1 MDTTASDP
9 FPALDLLH
17 PALGYPWL
25 ARVEEETW
33 HAAFAAGR
41 RLLEL
46 TGIDAPDARW
56 AVSAR
61 NEERGPRVAILVG
74 GQMLFS
80 LEFLAESGQTRFRF
94 QVPQDAELLPGMVRH
109 AGFQPAV
116 GVGQMVTA
124 TELLHPDTWMRAT
137 AEVAREELNRVTRSQ
152 YLGFNVPTLQ
162 NAFLSPAVERE
173 FIAFVR
179 APLGHQL
186 TATYT
191 RVLDSRTGREIPI
204 RGQLPGEEHFVP
216 GVYLAFCRRAG
227 IAAAPVRRRY
237 THYLELLREFAE
249 RWVAPDEVL
258 RAAHAAALGSEEV
271 APDPEHLHCAAAI
284 LHTVF
289 DYLPSTF
296 KKEMDSESSNPE
308 PEEFLYNGEP
318 FDPERFTGGYWM
330 LKVGENG
337 RFWELFRQEGIGG
350 IGYENWPDLMQY
362 ESRDAIYADIPVRE
376 PEWKGKNYN
385 HTLAL
390 WQFSRDIKVGDIV
403 IAASGRRVYLGVGI
417 VTRSYEFVP
426 GNELPHRVGVD
437 WVRAG
442 KWRTGDSL
450 ALKTLLDIKQYDTEE
465 VKFWPRLILNQIFN
479 NSAAD
484 STPLGPVDDFLA
496 DSFLPEATL
505 RPMLTALRGKK
516 NIILQGPPGTGKTF
530 VAKRLA
536 YALMGEKAPER
547 VVAVQFH
554 QSYSYEDF
562 VQGFRPREGGGF
574 ERRDGVF
581 YRFCE
586 RARLDPDHAYV
597 FVIDEINRGNVSKVF
612 GELMLLM
619 EADKRGEE
627 YRVQLTYSAGD
638 EHFYIPEN
646 VHFIGTMNTA
656 DRSLALVDYALRRR
670 FAFFHVPPAFNA
682 QLKAHLLENV
692 GLSEALATSVLA
704 RMRGLNDIIRQDAN
718 LGEGFEVGHS
728 YFCNPPHGSEN
739 EWFSAIIDQEVG
751 PLLREYWF
759 DNRAEADRHIAA
771 LKA

>member
-1 MDTTASDP
+1 MHSTVGPFLHALFAS
-9 FPALDLLH
+9 
-17 PALGYPWL
+17 
-25 ARVEEETW
+25 
-33 HAAFAAGR
+33 
-41 RLLEL
+41 
-46 TGIDAPDARW
+46 PD
-56 AVSAR
+56 
-61 NEERGPRVAILVG
+61 
-74 GQMLFS
+74 Q
-80 LEFLAESGQTRFRF
+80 
-94 QVPQDAELLPGMVRH
+94 
-109 AGFQPAV
+109 
-116 GVGQMVTA
+116 
-124 TELLHPDTWMRAT
+124 
-137 AEVAREELNRVTRSQ
+137 AREYLEVILDDRKPVESRLEYAAREATRILKAHRPDWNAHSQ
-152 YLGFNVPTLQ
+152 DERTLSALWAAIDPR
-162 NAFLSPAVERE
+162 NH
-173 FIAFVR
+173 
-179 APLGHQL
+179 APY
-186 TATYT
+186 TA
-191 RVLDSRTGREIPI
+191 
-204 RGQLPGEEHFVP
+204 

-249 RWVAPDEVL
+249 RWVAPDEAL

-289 DYLPSTF
+289 DYLPSTH

-318 FDPERFTGGYWM
+318 FDPERFTGGYWI

-350 IGYENWPDLMQY
+350 MGYENWPDLMQY
-362 ESRDAIYADIPVRE
+362 ESRDAIYADIPARE

-403 IAASGRRVYLGVGI
+403 IAASGRSEYLGVGI

-442 KWRTGDSL
+442 KWRSGDSL

-465 VKFWPRLILNQIFN
+465 VKFWPRRILQRIFN
-479 NSAAD
+479 NSASD

-562 VQGFRPREGGGF
+562 IQGFRPREGGGF

>member
-1 MDTTASDP
+1 
-9 FPALDLLH
+9 
-17 PALGYPWL
+17 
-25 ARVEEETW
+25 
-33 HAAFAAGR
+33 
-41 RLLEL
+41 
-46 TGIDAPDARW
+46 
-56 AVSAR
+56 
-61 NEERGPRVAILVG
+61 
-74 GQMLFS
+74 
-80 LEFLAESGQTRFRF
+80 
-94 QVPQDAELLPGMVRH
+94 
-109 AGFQPAV
+109 
-116 GVGQMVTA
+116 
-124 TELLHPDTWMRAT
+124 
-137 AEVAREELNRVTRSQ
+137 
-152 YLGFNVPTLQ
+152 
-162 NAFLSPAVERE
+162 
-173 FIAFVR
+173 
-179 APLGHQL
+179 
-186 TATYT
+186 
-191 RVLDSRTGREIPI
+191 
-204 RGQLPGEEHFVP
+204 
-216 GVYLAFCRRAG
+216 
-227 IAAAPVRRRY
+227 
-237 THYLELLREFAE
+237 
-249 RWVAPDEVL
+249 
-258 RAAHAAALGSEEV
+258 
-271 APDPEHLHCAAAI
+271 
-284 LHTVF
+284 
-289 DYLPSTF
+289 
-296 KKEMDSESSNPE
+296 
-308 PEEFLYNGEP
+308 
-318 FDPERFTGGYWM
+318 
-330 LKVGENG
+330 
-337 RFWELFRQEGIGG
+337 
-350 IGYENWPDLMQY
+350 
-362 ESRDAIYADIPVRE
+362 
-376 PEWKGKNYN
+376 
-385 HTLAL
+385 
-390 WQFSRDIKVGDIV
+390 
-403 IAASGRRVYLGVGI
+403 
-417 VTRSYEFVP
+417 
-426 GNELPHRVGVD
+426 
-437 WVRAG
+437 
-442 KWRTGDSL
+442 
-450 ALKTLLDIKQYDTEE
+450 
-465 VKFWPRLILNQIFN
+465 
-479 NSAAD
+479 
-484 STPLGPVDDFLA
+484 VDDFLA

-562 VQGFRPREGGGF
+562 IQGFRPREGGGF

-586 RARLDPDHAYV
+586 RARRDPDHTYV